1 MKTYLSIVFY
11 FLGDAFSIF
20 LRYDIT
26 NMIVY
31 PMCRRLMLMSIS
43 LDKNNIVWQSKEKKE
58 SSRIDLITKSKEFPK

>member
-11 FLGDAFSIF
+11 FLGDAVSIF

-31 PMCRRLMLMSIS
+31 PMYRRLMLMSIS

>member
-11 FLGDAFSIF
+11 FLGDVLSIF

-26 NMIVY
+26 NMIAY
-31 PMCRRLMLMSIS
+31 PMYRRLMLMSIS

-58 SSRIDLITKSKEFPK
+58 SSRIDFIAKLKR

>member
-11 FLGDAFSIF
+11 FLGDVLSIF

-26 NMIVY
+26 NMIIY
-31 PMCRRLMLMSIS
+31 PMYRRLMLMSIS